1 MSAPASTCAKQ
12 RAVSSW
18 AWGTLSGQTPCVPSF
33 LHPTEAQQTQPK
45 QPTRRGRRGLMRGVR
60 PRTEEMELERRG
72 KVLSL
77 IEDQTTATPIRKLKR
92 KACTVNYFI
101 QNVLCQFRR
110 WDLIFK
116 VLMQRN
122 CWHHWWFG
130 LHEDSHASGKDGLS
144 RGVICIQKT
153 RCWDGCILSA
163 HLNNVQTSV
172 SHLFVFSITTHLPT
186 YGEHFLLFSSV
197 ASSPGCQK
205 QLAHLCTFL
214 LMTFLMLWVSS
225 CD

>member
-1 MSAPASTCAKQ
+1 MTDSLTNIRVGPCAAWAPLGCSSPTVSAPLLLALAKLT
-12 RAVSSW
+12 SW
-18 AWGTLSGQTPCVPSF
+18 RRQWIPEGMNVRTRFNMRKAKGCVLLSLRDLSGQTPCVPSF
-33 LHPTEAQQTQPK
+33 LHPTGAQQTQPK

-122 CWHHWWFG
+122 C
-130 LHEDSHASGKDGLS
+130 
-144 RGVICIQKT
+144 
-153 RCWDGCILSA
+153 
-163 HLNNVQTSV
+163 
-172 SHLFVFSITTHLPT
+172 
-186 YGEHFLLFSSV
+186 
-197 ASSPGCQK
+197 
-205 QLAHLCTFL
+205 
-214 LMTFLMLWVSS
+214 
-225 CD
+225 